1 MYCGWCGS
9 NKNRCKLKLVKGKI
23 VHTCHNNL
31 ANGKIRKK
39 TFDTSPNKPVICQVC
54 NKPVWL
60 LNLASHREEEH
71 PGIEAKVSDV
81 VNLEASSGF
90 KKGAEAALKLIQSK
104 KRRKYPGEAKA
115 SQQKQN
121 PVIKK
126 EKKR

>member
-1 MYCGWCGS
+1 MY
-9 NKNRCKLKLVKGKI
+9 R
-23 VHTCHNNL
+23 L
-31 ANGKIRKK
+31 ASE
-39 TFDTSPNKPVICQVC
+39 SP
-54 NKPVWL
+54 L
-60 LNLASHREEEH
+60 SSHREEEH

-104 KRRKYPGEAKA
+104 KRRKYPGKRKA

>member
-1 MYCGWCGS
+1 MHCGWGGS

-31 ANGKIRKK
+31 ANGKIRKT
-39 TFDTSPNKPVICQVC
+39 TFNTSPNKPVICQVC

-81 VNLEASSGF
+81 VNLEKSSGF
-90 KKGAEAALKLIQSK
+90 KKGAAAALKKILSK
-104 KRRKYPGEAKA
+104 KKRKPKKRKA

-126 EKKR
+126 EKKT